1 MVLFPRSRKLFFL
14 PYYLTAFCRIC
25 KIVTLYNNLEEM
37 SVNAISHANSIWH
50 LVCAAGNE
58 VRVVAHDEIEK
69 YINFLDIYA
78 GS

>member
-1 MVLFPRSRKLFFL
+1 
-14 PYYLTAFCRIC
+14 
-25 KIVTLYNNLEEM
+25 M
-37 SVNAISHANSIWH
+37 SINAISHANSIWH